1 MIKFENGFYKHGEF
15 SLDISIEIAEEEF
28 FAVLGPSGAG
38 KSTLLNI
45 IAGFEKLASGRLY
58 VGGED
63 LTLAQPSA
71 RPISM
76 VFQDHNVFAH
86 LNVRENVSL
95 GINPNLNLSRAQ
107 LTIVETALDRVGLG
121 HYGARLPGE
130 LSGGERQRVALA
142 RVLVRQS
149 KILLL
154 DEPFAALDPGLRH
167 EMLKLV
173 QDITTERKLT
183 TLMVTH
189 QPDEAKRV
197 AQSIIFISN
206 GIVEKPQITAD
217 FFRQSSDAVAKYLG
231 QQN

>member
-1 MIKFENGFYKHGEF
+1 MIKFENGIYRHGEF
-15 SLDISIEIAEEEF
+15 SMEISIEISAESF
-28 FAVLGPSGAG
+28 FAILGPSGAG

-45 IAGFEKLASGRLY
+45 IAGFEKLASGRLFIA
-58 VGGED
+58 GDD
-63 LTLAQPSA
+63 LTLAPPAA

-86 LNVRENVSL
+86 LNVRDNVAL
-95 GINPNLNLSRAQ
+95 GIDPNLKLSRAQ
-107 LTIVETALDRVGLG
+107 LATVAAALERVGLG
-121 HYGARLPGE
+121 QYGGRLPGK

-154 DEPFAALDPGLRH
+154 DEPFAALDPGLRL

-206 GIVEKPQITAD
+206 GITEKPQHTAD
-217 FFRQSSDAVAKYLG
+217 FFKQSNDAVSKYLG

>member
-1 MIKFENGFYKHGEF
+1 MITFDKGFYSHENF
-15 SLDISIEIAEEEF
+15 SLQIDLKIGDQNF
-28 FAVLGPSGAG
+28 CVVLGPSGAG

-45 IAGFEKLASGRLY
+45 IAGFESLVSGTLIID
-58 VGGED
+58 GHD
-63 LTLAQPSA
+63 LTGAPPTD

-76 VFQDHNVFAH
+76 IFQDNNVFAH
-86 LNVRENVSL
+86 MTVQNNVAIGIDPSL
-95 GINPNLNLSRAQ
+95 KLSRTQ
-107 LTIVETALDRVGLG
+107 LHDVQAALERVGLDQ
-121 HYGARLPGE
+121 YNTRLPGN

-154 DEPFAALDPGLRH
+154 DEPFAALDPGLRL

-183 TLMVTH
+183 TLLVTH

-197 AQSIIFISN
+197 AQSVIFID
-206 GIVEKPQITAD
+206 GGVVQKPQKTHA
-217 FFRQSSDAVAKYLG
+217 FFNQTRPEVAKYLG
-231 QQN
+231 QSN

>member
-1 MIKFENGFYKHGEF
+1 MITFDKGFYRHENF
-15 SLDISIEIAEEEF
+15 SLQIDLKINDQNF
-28 FAVLGPSGAG
+28 CVVLGPSGAG

-45 IAGFEKLASGRLY
+45 IGGFENLSSGTLIIDGLNLTSASP
-58 VGGED
+58 
-63 LTLAQPSA
+63 AA

-86 LNVRENVSL
+86 MTVQDNVAIGIDPSL
-95 GINPNLNLSRAQ
+95 KLSRTQ
-107 LTIVETALDRVGLG
+107 LHDVQAALERVGLDQ
-121 HYGARLPGE
+121 YNTRLPGN

-154 DEPFAALDPGLRH
+154 DEPFAALDPGLRL

-183 TLMVTH
+183 TLLVTH

-197 AQSIIFISN
+197 AQSVIFVD
-206 GIVEKPQITAD
+206 GGVVQKPQQTHA
-217 FFRQSSDAVAKYLG
+217 FFSQTRPEVAKYLG
-231 QQN
+231 QSN

>member
-1 MIKFENGFYKHGEF
+1 MIRFDKGFYRHESF
-15 SLDISIEIAEEEF
+15 SLQIDLEIADQNF
-28 FAVLGPSGAG
+28 CAILGPSGAG

-45 IAGFEKLASGRLY
+45 IAGFENLSSGTLIIE
-58 VGGED
+58 GHD
-63 LTLAQPSA
+63 LTNAPPAA

-86 LNVRENVSL
+86 MTVQDNVAIGIAPSL
-95 GINPNLNLSRAQ
+95 KLSRAQ
-107 LTIVETALDRVGLG
+107 LVDVQAALERVGLG
-121 HYGARLPGE
+121 QYNTRLPGN

-154 DEPFAALDPGLRH
+154 DEPFAALDPGLRL

-183 TLMVTH
+183 TFLVTH

-197 AQSIIFISN
+197 AQSVIFVDGGS
-206 GIVEKPQITAD
+206 VQKPQQTAA
-217 FFRQSSDAVAKYLG
+217 FFKHASPEVAKYLG
-231 QQN
+231 QSN

>member
-1 MIKFENGFYKHGEF
+1 MIKLEKGFYRHQDF
-15 SLDISIEIAEEEF
+15 SLQIDLEIADQNF
-28 FAVLGPSGAG
+28 CAILGPSGAG

-45 IAGFEKLASGRLY
+45 IAGFESLSSG
-58 VGGED
+58 
-63 LTLAQPSA
+63 TLNINGHDFTAAPPAA

-76 VFQDHNVFAH
+76 VFQDHNVFSH
-86 LNVRENVSL
+86 MTVQDNVAIGIDPSL
-95 GINPNLNLSRAQ
+95 KLSRAQ
-107 LTIVETALDRVGLG
+107 LVAVQAALERVGLG
-121 HYGARLPGE
+121 HYGARLPSH

-154 DEPFAALDPGLRH
+154 DEPFAALDPGLRL

-183 TLMVTH
+183 TLLVTH

-197 AQSIIFISN
+197 AQSVIFVD
-206 GIVEKPQITAD
+206 GGVVQKPQQTNT
-217 FFRQSSDAVAKYLG
+217 FFSQTLPEVAKYLG
-231 QQN
+231 QSN